1 MSKDSV
7 VFSFSLSDLN
17 KTFGR
22 SRSDQRK
29 KQSEEEFL
37 KTKFEE
43 WDLPVTDAVAEV
55 IVSVTKEAT
64 DPDSTGELVTWADKL
79 GSIFKSLQL
88 STSQIR
94 NIFGTVRQIEM
105 GWGPAD
111 TEEER
116 EKKRKQATRRLLL
129 LKPKLAY
136 QARREKAVEG
146 LAKVLSAAID
156 FVGGRDD
163 FQRFTDFFEAIL
175 AYHTAAGGQ

>member
-17 KTFGR
+17 KAFSR
-22 SRSDQRK
+22 SRGDQRK
-29 KQSEEEFL
+29 KQNEEEFL
-37 KTKFEE
+37 KKKFEE
-43 WDLPVTDAVAEV
+43 WNLPVTEAVELFTSTLTE
-55 IVSVTKEAT
+55 IIT

-105 GWGPAD
+105 GWGAAD

-116 EKKRKQATRRLLL
+116 EKKGKQAIRRLLL